1 MSEKNENIMKSALD
15 AFNAGKAKECMEFC
29 DQIFLENPDSANARA
44 LKGAS
49 LLLDFS
55 LEDAANLASEAVDVW
70 ELIKDDAQIADEY
83 KNAVSLTAF
92 EFRNVWYKTAK
103 KSYKK
108 IDKNSQA
115 SKEEKSSASNW
126 FAGQKKAI
134 TDFMKILAYKPW
146 LQNYPTFIQCTIN
159 LANKQIASLKN
170 VKFARIL
177 VKANKGKDGEI
188 GTLTKK
194 LRNVLIRIM
203 ILCGVKW
210 AIILFAAYMFIY
222 SVADVLF

>member
-1 MSEKNENIMKSALD
+1 MSDKIENGMKIALE
-15 AFNAGKAKECMEFC
+15 AFNACKAKECMEFC
-29 DQIFLENPDSANARA
+29 NQILLEDPDYANARA

-49 LLLDFS
+49 MLLDFS
-55 LEDAANLASEAVDVW
+55 LEDAAHHASEAMDICD
-70 ELIKDDAQIADEY
+70 LIEDDAQLSDEC
-83 KNAVSLTAF
+83 KKAISLTAF
-92 EFRNVWYKTAK
+92 AFRDVWYKTAK

-126 FAGQKKAI
+126 FDGQKKAI

-177 VKANKGKDGEI
+177 VKANKGKDGEV

-210 AIILFAAYMFIY
+210 AIILFAAYLLIY
-222 SVADVLF
+222 SIIDLL